1 MDEITNSIQNKLK
14 VTCKKKIIN
23 NKQCNKLSNEN
34 NVDNCN
40 LSELNQYKKNITSL
54 IKQTLYAKRKEF
66 VFEPTIFGNNS
77 PENIK
82 LLKNA
87 FDVRQQQMKE
97 GNIAQISIGNFD
109 GWEDLDIGHSSGLDC
124 KKKDNSIVMEIK
136 NKFNTCNSSSQKT
149 LLDKLAKY
157 KKENPTTRCIWAIA
171 NPKPNCQKM
180 KETIIYDG
188 VEIEK
193 IQGIELFKLV
203 FNINGIDYSENIINT
218 IKNINYDCLKHLTL
232 LQR

>member
-1 MDEITNSIQNKLK
+1 M
-14 VTCKKKIIN
+14 
-23 NKQCNKLSNEN
+23 
-34 NVDNCN
+34 
-40 LSELNQYKKNITSL
+40 
-54 IKQTLYAKRKEF
+54 YAKRKEF

-109 GWEDLDIGHSSGLDC
+109 GWEDLGIGHSSGLDC

-157 KKENPTTRCIWAIA
+157 KKENPATRCIWAIA

-180 KETIIYDG
+180 KETIIHDG

-193 IQGIELFKLV
+193 IQGIELF
-203 FNINGIDYSENIINT
+203 T
-218 IKNINYDCLKHLTL
+218 PLKF
-232 LQR
+232 